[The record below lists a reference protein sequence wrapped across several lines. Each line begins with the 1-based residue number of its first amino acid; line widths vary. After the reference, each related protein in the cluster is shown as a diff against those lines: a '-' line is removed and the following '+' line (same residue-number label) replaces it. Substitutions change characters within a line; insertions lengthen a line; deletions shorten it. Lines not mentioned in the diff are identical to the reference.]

1 MIFILTF
8 PETYGPMFCERF
20 LRMCCPPALLPRTHS
35 PPHTCSHQRAAMP
48 STPVCQQQEG
58 GIWASHP
65 LGPSGVQS
73 LLLQQQGI
81 LGTPPWA
88 STCSKGGR
96 FQLAAPV
103 SWVWA
108 PWVLDRAQ
116 MSPWN
121 CCSGQLCS
129 LCRAGRCHLC
139 SCCRLEIG
147 RDFSEN
153 LPIPSFEIHLT
164 GLSNWKNGNGRGS
177 PVFYWSEQTE
187 PQIPELL
194 VAERAEPEADPAAGA
209 LLLRRAL
216 CKAGERSLQNVHRY
230 SECPSVCTE
239 LLCPATADK
248 GDCGR
253 NLSSCLDP
261 GACMSCAF
269 CAPPGFG
276 VNSFHTIA
284 MK

>member
-1 MIFILTF
+1 MGLSTLSSGQS
-8 PETYGPMFCERF
+8 PNVPMK
-20 LRMCCPPALLPRTHS
+20 
-35 PPHTCSHQRAAMP
+35 
-48 STPVCQQQEG
+48 
-58 GIWASHP
+58 
-65 LGPSGVQS
+65 
-73 LLLQQQGI
+73 LLL
-81 LGTPPWA
+81 
-88 STCSKGGR
+88 
-96 FQLAAPV
+96 
-103 SWVWA
+103 
-108 PWVLDRAQ
+108 
-116 MSPWN
+116 

-187 PQIPELL
+187 LQIPELL